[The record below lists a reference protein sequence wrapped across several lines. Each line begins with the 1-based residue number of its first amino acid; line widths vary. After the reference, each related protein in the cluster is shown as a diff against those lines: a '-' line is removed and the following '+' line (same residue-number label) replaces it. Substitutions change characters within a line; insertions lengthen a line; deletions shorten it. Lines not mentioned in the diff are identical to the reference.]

1 MSESVLKQVD
11 GPIAHLVLNRP
22 EVRNA
27 LDTDSLNL
35 LVSHLRDLEQDA
47 AIRCVVLRGAGEH
60 FMAGADLKAFKQQ
73 VDRSNGDLR
82 GMFEERVLHDGNRFP
97 QIMER
102 MPQPIIAS
110 VRGGVIGG
118 GMALALAADMVIASE
133 NAFFMCSQV
142 NFGLLPDGGVTW
154 NLTKL
159 LGPRLAKQLMFLG
172 ERVGAAQA
180 ERIGLVSRVV
190 PDADLE
196 DATRALAAEF
206 AAKPRVSLR
215 TIKQLVND
223 APRITLAEG
232 LQREARSVGEC
243 VSHDD
248 FREGLNAFFE
258 KRKPNFS

>member
-1 MSESVLKQVD
+1 MSESVLKKVD
-11 GPIAHLVLNRP
+11 GPVAHLVLNRP

-27 LDTDSLNL
+27 LDTDALNQ
-35 LVSHLRDLEQDA
+35 LVSHLREIEQDA

-73 VDRSNGDLR
+73 VDRSNGGLR
-82 GMFEERVLHDGNRFP
+82 GMFEERVLQDGNRFP

-133 NAFFMCSQV
+133 NALFMCSQV

-154 NLTKL
+154 NLTRL

-196 DATRALAAEF
+196 GATRALAAEL

-215 TIKQLVND
+215 TIKQLVNE
-223 APRITLAEG
+223 APRVTLAEG
-232 LQREARSVGEC
+232 LQREARLVGEC
-243 VSHDD
+243 VSHGDI
-248 FREGLNAFFE
+248 REGLNAFFE